1 MALETV
7 DQYVGEART
16 LLQDKNEV
24 YRYSNA
30 ELVSALNMAIMAAR
44 RWRPDLFLEVATIP
58 SFAATDITAATVF
71 TMDVQYRMPFV
82 LFMVGWAQLRD
93 EEDTQD
99 ARAAALMSN
108 FTKQLVTLT

>member
-16 LLQDKNEV
+16 LLQDKREE

-30 ELVSALNMAIMAAR
+30 ELVSALNMAILAAR
-44 RWRPDLFLEVATIP
+44 RWRPDLFLEVAAVP
-58 SFAATDITAATVF
+58 SFADTDILANTAF
-71 TMDVQYRMPFV
+71 PMDEQYRMPFV
-82 LFMVGWAQLRD
+82 LFIVGWAQLRD

-99 ARAAALMSN
+99 ARAAALMGN
-108 FTKQLVTLT
+108 FTKQLVSLT